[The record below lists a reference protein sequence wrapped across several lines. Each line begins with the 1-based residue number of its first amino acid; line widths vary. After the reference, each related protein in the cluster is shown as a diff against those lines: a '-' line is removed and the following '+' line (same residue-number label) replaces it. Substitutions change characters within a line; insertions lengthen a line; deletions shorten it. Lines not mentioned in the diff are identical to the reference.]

1 MISFSRSVL
10 EEESLRPGQAP
21 TADQVKSMGVLGLA
35 FGGSGRIAAVND
47 IGANLTIP
55 KGGWPGAQA
64 QLIEKGDARLSG
76 VFAIMA
82 GERSGQAI
90 ASHLA
95 DAARSTHANV
105 ILTFVT
111 SQREHASSIT
121 AMGTNKIDSFWEG
134 GLDHLWTWKDHLGL
148 PESMTKEWEK
158 IKPYANPD
166 AHPKPGKVAE
176 KVHPAWIP
184 ARDQV
189 VAYGATIG
197 KHFDEFKGHVNH
209 WLRADAG
216 AALANMSRIGVIVWQ
231 AYAFLAHGGNVFD
244 PKRSLHSQIGQHFG
258 MKTALGYIIHAARAK
273 NPAAI
278 VDLNQVF
285 LDPHL
290 NHSAWVQSA
299 KVRAVET
306 LFLERL
312 FAAVSQLVMVG
323 Q

>member
-1 MISFSRSVL
+1 MVSFSRSVL

-21 TADQVKSMGVLGLA
+21 TADQVKLMGILGLA
-35 FGGSGRIAAVND
+35 FGRSGSIAAVND
-47 IGANLTIP
+47 IGASLTIP

-82 GERSGQAI
+82 KERSGQAI

-95 DAARSTHANV
+95 DAAHLTHANV
-105 ILTFVT
+105 MLTFVT
-111 SQREHASSIT
+111 SQREHNTSIT
-121 AMGTNKIDSFWEG
+121 AIGTTKIESFKQG
-134 GLDHLWTWKDHLGL
+134 GLDHLWTWRNHLGL
-148 PESMTKEWEK
+148 PKSMTKEW
-158 IKPYANPD
+158 KPVDPYPNPD
-166 AHPKPGKVAE
+166 ARPKPGQIAE
-176 KVHPAWIP
+176 DVHPALIP

-189 VAYGATIG
+189 VSYGATIG
-197 KHFDEFKGHVNH
+197 KHYDEFKHLVH
-209 WLRADAG
+209 ERLRADSG
-216 AALANMSRIGVIVWQ
+216 EALAKMSRISEIVWQ

-244 PKRSLHSQIGQHFG
+244 PKQSLRSQISQHFG

-273 NPAAI
+273 DPAAA

-285 LDPHL
+285 LDADL
-290 NHSAWVQSA
+290 NHSVWVQSA

-312 FAAVSQLVMVG
+312 FAAVSQLVIVD